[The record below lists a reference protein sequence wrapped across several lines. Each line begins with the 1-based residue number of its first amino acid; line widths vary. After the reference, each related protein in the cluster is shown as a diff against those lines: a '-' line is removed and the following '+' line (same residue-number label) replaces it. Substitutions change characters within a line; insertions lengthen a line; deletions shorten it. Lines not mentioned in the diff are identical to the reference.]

1 MTGTGDDGTAGNESG
16 ESSGSLR
23 ASLSRRSV
31 LSGTMLVG
39 VTGLFGGASAWMA
52 LFDRDPLAN
61 NDVQAGALDLGI
73 AWDAYRNETK
83 TESVGSLQNGEYVDS
98 REAAF
103 AAAELEP
110 GDQGTVVVSIRSD
123 GSPAVAWVRL
133 VPVAYDENERLQ
145 VERDNGDDSPDEGEL
160 QDALQVTL
168 WRASDNDTTVD
179 GTPIVEGRFST
190 VAGGA
195 LGDGLRLDGD
205 PADSIDIGLQWA
217 LPDDPKATVAT
228 DSVEF
233 VLEFALQQRRH
244 NENPDNP
251 WL

>member
-1 MTGTGDDGTAGNESG
+1 MTGTSDEGTEANESG
-16 ESSGSLR
+16 EPSGSLR

-31 LSGTMLVG
+31 LSGSLLVG

-52 LFDRDPLAN
+52 LFDRNPLAN
-61 NDVQAGALDLGI
+61 NDVQAGKLDLGI
-73 AWDAYRNETK
+73 AWDAYRNEIKTK
-83 TESVGSLQNGEYVDS
+83 SVGSLQDGVYVDS
-98 REAAF
+98 QEVAF
-103 AAAELEP
+103 TAAEVEP

-123 GSPAVAWVRL
+123 GSPAVAWMRL
-133 VPVAYDENERLQ
+133 TPIAYDENDRLQ
-145 VERDNGDDSPDEGEL
+145 VERDNGDETPNEGEL
-160 QDALQVTL
+160 QDALQLTL
-168 WRASDNDTTVD
+168 WRASNNDTTVD
-179 GTPIVEGRFST
+179 SEPIFEGRFSK

-195 LGDGLRLDGD
+195 LGDGLPLNGD

-233 VLEFALQQRRH
+233 ILEFALQQKRH